1 MNDAQPTGSAQKE
14 FSPLRSALWPI
25 HGYEMKK
32 FLPMSFL
39 MFFILFVYTMV
50 RDLKDSLV
58 RKEAIGGGSELV
70 PQLKLWFVMPA
81 AFLLVI
87 VYTFLLNKFGFK
99 KTFYIMVSSFMAFY
113 AVFLL
118 FLYPNRAVIHANE
131 ATVRAM
137 QASWPPFFYWVIPCL
152 TNWSFTLFYVLSELW
167 GTMAISSL
175 FWQFAYEVTM
185 KSEVKR
191 FFGLYAIVGNIGVVC
206 SGGLLKTLAKMP
218 GDAHIYISIGACIA
232 FGIATMAMYWYIN
245 AFVLKDPRL
254 YDPAQ
259 VKSKKKKEKVGIMD
273 GVKILCKSPY
283 LLMICAIVL
292 CYGIGINFFE
302 VVWKKYTDRMVKG
315 AAGVSDMMANL
326 SMLTGILTI
335 VASLLGQNILRK
347 TKWRTAALIP
357 ASILA
362 IFGAIFFGIVLYGE
376 YVSPTIFGTSFA
388 VLAVWFGLIQDALSK
403 SVKYCLFDA
412 TKNMAYLP
420 LDEDTRT
427 KGQAAVEVIGGRAGK
442 AGASAVG
449 MFLTSVVAAGS
460 TLTDHVVTIS
470 VLFTTTVAVWIGS
483 VFNLSKK
490 YEAKVV
496 EQSKEKEAQ

>member
-1 MNDAQPTGSAQKE
+1 MSESTQTSTQKPE
-14 FSPLRSALWPI
+14 FGKLQSILWPI

-58 RKEAIGGGSELV
+58 RKEAIGGGAELV

-99 KTFYIMVSSFMAFY
+99 KTFYIMVSAFMAFY
-113 AVFLL
+113 AIFLL

-137 QASWPPFFYWVIPCL
+137 QASWPPFFYWIIPCL

-185 KSEVKR
+185 KNEVKR

-232 FGIATMAMYWYIN
+232 FGIATMIMYWYIN
-245 AFVLKDPRL
+245 AVVLKDPRL
-254 YDPAQ
+254 YDPTQ
-259 VKSKKKKEKVGIMD
+259 VKSKKKKEKVGLMD
-273 GVKILCKSPY
+273 GIKILCKSPY

-302 VVWKKYTDRMVKG
+302 VIWKKYTDRMVKG
-315 AAGVSDMMANL
+315 ASGVSDMMANL
-326 SMLTGILTI
+326 SMLTGVLTI
-335 VASLLGQNILRK
+335 LASFVGQNILRK

-362 IFGAIFFGIVLYGE
+362 IFGGIFFVIVLYGE
-376 YVSPTIFGTSFA
+376 YISPTIFGMSFTA
-388 VLAVWFGLIQDALSK
+388 LAVWFGLVQDALSK

-460 TLTDHVVTIS
+460 ALTDHLVTIS
-470 VLFTTTVAVWIGS
+470 VLFATTVVVWLGS

-490 YEAKVV
+490 YESKVA
-496 EQSKEKEAQ
+496 EQESIKN

>member
-1 MNDAQPTGSAQKE
+1 MSESSQGVSQKPE
-14 FSPLRSALWPI
+14 FNKFQQILWPI
-25 HGYEMKK
+25 HNYELKK

-58 RKEAIGGGSELV
+58 RKEAIGGGAELV
-70 PQLKLWFVMPA
+70 PQIKLWFVMPA

-87 VYTFLLNKFGFK
+87 VYTFLINKFGFK
-99 KTFYIMVSSFMAFY
+99 KTFYIVVSSFMAFY
-113 AVFLL
+113 VVFIL

-137 QASWPPFFYWVIPCL
+137 QAAWPPFFYWIVPCL
-152 TNWSFTLFYVLSELW
+152 TNWSFTLFYVISELW

-185 KSEVKR
+185 KNEVKR
-191 FFGLYAIVGNIGVVC
+191 FFGLYAIIGNIGVVC
-206 SGGLLKTLAKMP
+206 SGGLLKTLAQMP
-218 GDAHIYISIGACIA
+218 GDAHIYVSIGTCIV
-232 FGIATMAMYWYIN
+232 FGIATMVMYWYIN

-254 YDPAQ
+254 YDPSQ
-259 VKSKKKKEKVGIMD
+259 IKSKKKKEKVGVMD
-273 GVKILCKSPY
+273 GIKILCKSPY
-283 LLMICAIVL
+283 LLMICAIVV

-326 SMLTGILTI
+326 SMLTGVLTI
-335 VASLLGQNILRK
+335 VASLFGQNILRK

-362 IFGAIFFGIVLYGE
+362 VFGGIFFVIVLYGE
-376 YVSPTIFGTSFA
+376 YVSPMIFGTSFA

-412 TKNMAYLP
+412 TKNMAYVP

-427 KGQAAVEVIGGRAGK
+427 KGLAAVEVIGGRAGK

-449 MFLTSVVAAGS
+449 MFVTSVVSAGS
-460 TLTDHVVTIS
+460 ALTDHVVTIF

-483 VFNLSKK
+483 VFNLSKR
-490 YEAKVV
+490 YEAKVL
-496 EQSKEKEAQ
+496 ENNAKQ